1 MPAENKR
8 LFFLNFCAMFVP
20 SLSWLNDRVYIKMG
34 PQRGH
39 VFFAP
44 NHTRSMC
51 GRPVTDV
58 RRSSGMFVS
67 TASPA
72 RCGTMMEAVN
82 VALRPGSSKQGKAER
97 APVASNCVTMMGGVC
112 GEGARVGQSIVLS
125 GGAVSW

>member
-1 MPAENKR
+1 
-8 LFFLNFCAMFVP
+8 
-20 SLSWLNDRVYIKMG
+20 
-34 PQRGH
+34 
-39 VFFAP
+39 
-44 NHTRSMC
+44 MC

-72 RCGTMMEAVN
+72 RCGTMMEAAN

-125 GGAVSW
+125 GGGSQLIVLSGSHLRGGRADVHPAGVLPCVLDDQGADRTGCEVDR